1 MSLDQSE
8 QGMAAKRPV
17 DAGSRPAAKSQF
29 ALLGQRRYGPFFL
42 TQLAG
47 AFNDSFLKQLAILL
61 VTFHA
66 AEYTSL
72 SGGLVAN
79 LAAGLFILPFVLFSA
94 FAGKL
99 ADRYDKSIVIR
110 GVKMAEVAI
119 MLIAS
124 AGFYM
129 KSLPL
134 LLASIFLMGCHS
146 AFFGPAKYSLLPCVL
161 SKDELTG
168 GNGLLEMG
176 TFLSILG
183 GTLVAGV
190 LAAVTTNPLWLSI
203 SLTSVALLGLASSF
217 FVPATGEAAPNLK
230 LRFSIVG
237 ETLATLKLARNE
249 GKGVWNSLLAIS
261 WFWFIGAVVLSQIP
275 ALGKDLLHGD
285 TSVVTMLLAVFSIGV
300 AIGSLLCER
309 LSNHQVEIGLV
320 PVGSIGLSV
329 FTADLAFSASGF
341 SSAITASG
349 STEALTWLQYLDL
362 SGSVRV
368 LIDIAMV
375 GVFGGLF
382 IVPLYAFV
390 QLRSAP
396 ERQSQVISANNVL
409 NAVFMVSAAGM
420 SGVLLSAGMDVPG
433 LILVCAVLNALVALY
448 IYRTVPEFL
457 WRFVSWVIVHSI
469 YRVKTTGHENVP
481 EQGAALI
488 APNHVSYIDALV
500 LSAISPRPIRFVMDA
515 NIFKVPVLSWLF
527 RQVNAIPIAS
537 AKDDPEV
544 LAKALAAVHQALEN
558 DELVCVFPE
567 GELTRDG
574 SLGVFKPGIRKML
587 DLCPVSVIPVGL
599 QGLWDSPFSRNG
611 TSFVS
616 RMFRSRPG
624 RKVVANVGAPMGADV
639 SIAELQGAVQGLLS
653 K

>member
-1 MSLDQSE
+1 MSSE
-8 QGMAAKRPV
+8 RNKQGMGAKDFV
-17 DAGSRPAAKSQF
+17 DEGSRPAAKSQF

-110 GVKMAEVAI
+110 GVKMAEVGI

-203 SLTSVALLGLASSF
+203 SLTSVALLGLASSL
-217 FVPATGEAAPNLK
+217 FVPATGEAAPNLR

-420 SGVLLSAGMDVPG
+420 SGVLLSVGLGVPG
-433 LILVCAVLNALVALY
+433 LILVCAVLNALVAIY

-469 YRVKTTGHENVP
+469 YRVRTTGHVHVP

-488 APNHVSYIDALV
+488 APNHVSYVDALV

-537 AKDDPEV
+537 AKDDPEA
-544 LAKALAAVHQALEN
+544 LAKALAAVQLALMN

-567 GELTRDG
+567 GALTPDG
-574 SLGVFKPGIRKML
+574 SLGVFKPGVRKML
-587 DLCPVSVIPVGL
+587 DLCPVPVIPVGL
-599 QGLWDSPFSRNG
+599 QGLWESPFSRNG
-611 TSFVS
+611 HSVS
-616 RMFRSRPG
+616 GRIFRSRPG
-624 RKVVANVGAPMGADV
+624 RQLVVNVGVALPADV
-639 SIAELQGAVQGLLS
+639 PLADLRGAVQGLMS
-653 K
+653 I

>member
-1 MSLDQSE
+1 MSAE
-8 QGMAAKRPV
+8 QNMAAKLAV
-17 DAGSRPAAKSQF
+17 NQGNRPAAKSQF

-72 SGGLVAN
+72 AAGLVAN

-110 GVKMAEVAI
+110 GVKLAEVGI
-119 MLIAS
+119 MMIAS

-190 LAAVTTNPLWLSI
+190 LAAVTTDPLWLSI
-203 SLTSVALLGLASSF
+203 SLTSVALLGLASSL

-230 LRFSIVG
+230 LQFSVVR

-249 GKGVWNSLLAIS
+249 GTGVWNSLLAIS

-320 PVGSIGLSV
+320 PVGSIGLSI
-329 FTADLAFSASGF
+329 FTADLALSASGF
-341 SSAITASG
+341 SSAIATSG
-349 STEALTWLQYLDL
+349 STEALTWLQYLSL

-368 LIDIAMV
+368 LLDIMIV

-420 SGVLLSAGMDVPG
+420 SGVLLSAGVSVPG
-433 LILVCAVLNALVALY
+433 LILVCAVLNALVAIY

-457 WRFVSWVIVHSI
+457 WRFVSWLTVHSI
-469 YRVKTTGHENVP
+469 YRVKTTGHEHVP

-488 APNHVSYIDALV
+488 APNHVSYVDALV

-527 RQVNAIPIAS
+527 RQVNAIPISS
-537 AKDDPEV
+537 AKDDPET
-544 LAKALAAVHQALEN
+544 LASALAAVQAALEN

-567 GELTRDG
+567 GALTRDG
-574 SLGVFKPGIRKML
+574 SLDVFKPGVRKML
-587 DLCPVSVIPVGL
+587 DLCPVPVIPVGL
-599 QGLWDSPFSRNG
+599 KGLWESPFSRKG
-611 TSFVS
+611 RSITSRVL
-616 RMFRSRPG
+616 RIRPG
-624 RKVVANVGAPMGADV
+624 RQLVVNVGVALPADV
-639 SIAELQGAVQGLLS
+639 LVADLRAAVQSLIGS
-653 K
+653 KP

>member
-1 MSLDQSE
+1 
-8 QGMAAKRPV
+8 
-17 DAGSRPAAKSQF
+17 
-29 ALLGQRRYGPFFL
+29 
-42 TQLAG
+42 
-47 AFNDSFLKQLAILL
+47 
-61 VTFHA
+61 
-66 AEYTSL
+66 
-72 SGGLVAN
+72 
-79 LAAGLFILPFVLFSA
+79 
-94 FAGKL
+94 
-99 ADRYDKSIVIR
+99 
-110 GVKMAEVAI
+110 
-119 MLIAS
+119 
-124 AGFYM
+124 
-129 KSLPL
+129 
-134 LLASIFLMGCHS
+134 
-146 AFFGPAKYSLLPCVL
+146 
-161 SKDELTG
+161 
-168 GNGLLEMG
+168 
-176 TFLSILG
+176 
-183 GTLVAGV
+183 
-190 LAAVTTNPLWLSI
+190 
-203 SLTSVALLGLASSF
+203 
-217 FVPATGEAAPNLK
+217 
-230 LRFSIVG
+230 
-237 ETLATLKLARNE
+237 
-249 GKGVWNSLLAIS
+249 
-261 WFWFIGAVVLSQIP
+261 
-275 ALGKDLLHGD
+275 
-285 TSVVTMLLAVFSIGV
+285 
-300 AIGSLLCER
+300 
-309 LSNHQVEIGLV
+309 
-320 PVGSIGLSV
+320 
-329 FTADLAFSASGF
+329 
-341 SSAITASG
+341 
-349 STEALTWLQYLDL
+349 
-362 SGSVRV
+362 
-368 LIDIAMV
+368 MV

-611 TSFVS
+611 TSFVRS
-616 RMFRSRPG
+616 LQTLGLRWGLMFR
-624 RKVVANVGAPMGADV
+624 
-639 SIAELQGAVQGLLS
+639 
-653 K
+653 

>member
-1 MSLDQSE
+1 MSSEQNE
-8 QGMAAKRPV
+8 QGMVAKHSV
-17 DAGSRPAAKSQF
+17 DEGSRPAAKSQF

-110 GVKMAEVAI
+110 GVKLAEVGI

-129 KSLPL
+129 TSLPL

-203 SLTSVALLGLASSF
+203 SLTSVALLGLASSL

-230 LRFSIVG
+230 LRFSIVE
-237 ETLATLKLARNE
+237 ETLATLKLAHNE

-329 FTADLAFSASGF
+329 CTADLAFSASGF
-341 SSAITASG
+341 SAAIAASG
-349 STEALTWLQYLDL
+349 NTEALTWLQYLDL
-362 SGSVRV
+362 SGSLRV
-368 LIDIAMV
+368 LLDIAMV

-409 NAVFMVSAAGM
+409 NAIFMVSAAGM
-420 SGVLLSAGMDVPG
+420 SGVLLSVGLGVPG

-457 WRFVSWVIVHSI
+457 WRFVSWIIVHSI
-469 YRVKTTGHENVP
+469 YQVRTTGHEHVP

-488 APNHVSYIDALV
+488 VPNHVSYVDALV

-537 AKDDPEV
+537 AKDDPEA
-544 LAKALAAVHQALEN
+544 LAKALAAVQLALKN

-567 GELTRDG
+567 GALTPDG
-574 SLGVFKPGIRKML
+574 SLGVFKPGVRKML
-587 DLCPVSVIPVGL
+587 DLCPVPVIPVGL
-599 QGLWDSPFSRNG
+599 QGLWESPFSRNG
-611 TSFVS
+611 HSVS
-616 RMFRSRPG
+616 GRFFRSRPG
-624 RKVVANVGAPMGADV
+624 RQLVVNVGVALPADV
-639 SIAELQGAVQGLLS
+639 PLADLRGAVQGLMS
-653 K
+653 M

>member
-1 MSLDQSE
+1 
-8 QGMAAKRPV
+8 MALYFAYECCPV
-17 DAGSRPAAKSQF
+17 GARLK
-29 ALLGQRRYGPFFL
+29 LL
-42 TQLAG
+42 
-47 AFNDSFLKQLAILL
+47 
-61 VTFHA
+61 
-66 AEYTSL
+66 
-72 SGGLVAN
+72 
-79 LAAGLFILPFVLFSA
+79 
-94 FAGKL
+94 
-99 ADRYDKSIVIR
+99 
-110 GVKMAEVAI
+110 
-119 MLIAS
+119 
-124 AGFYM
+124 
-129 KSLPL
+129 
-134 LLASIFLMGCHS
+134 C
-146 AFFGPAKYSLLPCVL
+146 PCYR
-161 SKDELTG
+161 
-168 GNGLLEMG
+168 
-176 TFLSILG
+176 
-183 GTLVAGV
+183 
-190 LAAVTTNPLWLSI
+190 
-203 SLTSVALLGLASSF
+203 
-217 FVPATGEAAPNLK
+217 EAAPNLK

-481 EQGAALI
+481 EQGL
-488 APNHVSYIDALV
+488 P
-500 LSAISPRPIRFVMDA
+500 
-515 NIFKVPVLSWLF
+515 
-527 RQVNAIPIAS
+527 
-537 AKDDPEV
+537 
-544 LAKALAAVHQALEN
+544 
-558 DELVCVFPE
+558 
-567 GELTRDG
+567 
-574 SLGVFKPGIRKML
+574 
-587 DLCPVSVIPVGL
+587 
-599 QGLWDSPFSRNG
+599 
-611 TSFVS
+611 
-616 RMFRSRPG
+616 
-624 RKVVANVGAPMGADV
+624 
-639 SIAELQGAVQGLLS
+639 
-653 K
+653 